1 VRGDDIVARLGG
13 DEFALLAIRA
23 SNSGMHALAQRVLDA
38 TRGMAVGLDLA
49 EVNITASVGWVMYP
63 DDANTIDEL
72 IATADVCL
80 RGAKA
85 TGKDRALSA
94 VDWLPQPAA

>member
-1 VRGDDIVARLGG
+1 
-13 DEFALLAIRA
+13 
-23 SNSGMHALAQRVLDA
+23 
-38 TRGMAVGLDLA
+38 
-49 EVNITASVGWVMYP
+49 MYP
-63 DDANTIDEL
+63 GDADTIDEL

-94 VDWLPQPAA
+94 MDWLPAAQPAA